1 MQTASLAQIR
11 KELKSTP
18 PDELIELIN
27 RLSRYK
33 KENKELLSYLLFAA
47 HDELAFVA
55 SAESQIADEFQKI
68 NYRNLFWARKGVR
81 RILRLANKFI
91 RFSGQPTTEI
101 ALRAQ
106 FCRMLLNSEI
116 PITKSAALRNL
127 YDRESDKIRKTI
139 GKLHE
144 DLQGD
149 YLVIVEELN
158 GHQV

>member
-18 PDELIELIN
+18 PDELIDLIN
-27 RLSRYK
+27 RLARYK

-47 HDELAFVA
+47 HDESAYVA
-55 SAESQIADEFQKI
+55 SAELQIADEFQKI

-81 RILRLANKFI
+81 RILRLASKLI
-91 RFSGQPTTEI
+91 RFSGQPSTEI

-106 FCRMLLNSEI
+106 FCRMLINSEI
-116 PITKSAALRNL
+116 PVTKSAALRNL

-139 GKLHE
+139 HALHE
-144 DLQGD
+144 DLQAD
-149 YLVIVEELN
+149 YRVVLDELN
-158 GHQV
+158 SHRI